1 MTLYEG
7 NGIFGKKLYD
17 QQIVLKKNTKQINEE
32 ESNIMNVLEKI
43 NLNTQF
49 RLRKNCEY
57 TLVLR
62 NKTQEQEDEDSLK

>member
-1 MTLYEG
+1 
-7 NGIFGKKLYD
+7 
-17 QQIVLKKNTKQINEE
+17 
-32 ESNIMNVLEKI
+32 MNVLEKI

-62 NKTQEQEDEDSLK
+62 NKTQEQEDEDSLKQLYVLFGEESDSEESEDEENSES